1 VRAARARRGVRCKCR
16 CSIARAVLNAGLL
29 GSSLAGCSLPD
40 ITLPASDGGVDAGTE
55 LTCLPNLDGKI
66 EASELQAALNLPV
79 VYTVSPPNTTRMVDF
94 AGQTDGSGNLVWDF
108 SASYSDD
115 VSVTIEASPL
125 SGKWYDASFPG
136 GQWTAPVDV
145 ADTVEGVYSA
155 DGQAIYLLGLASHE
169 QAPAEGQTLVVY
181 GSPVALY
188 RFPLAPGSAWT
199 STGTV
204 TGGMLR
210 GLPYA
215 GTDTYAV
222 ADDAIGEVQLHDY
235 VFTQAH
241 RVRTTVTVSPS
252 AGQTQVT
259 RQVSFLFEC
268 FGEIVRATSELGEM
282 NDDFTTAAEVR
293 RFSGM

>member
-1 VRAARARRGVRCKCR
+1 MLGWRSPAARCPTSRT
-16 CSIARAVLNAGLL
+16 LHPTAG
-29 GSSLAGCSLPD
+29 
-40 ITLPASDGGVDAGTE
+40 TDAGTE
-55 LTCLPNLDGKI
+55 LTCLPNLDGNI
-66 EASELQAALNLPV
+66 DASELQTALNLPV
-79 VYTVSPPNTTRMVDF
+79 VYTVSPPGTTRTVDL
-94 AGQTDGSGNLVWDF
+94 AGEDDGSGNLEWDF
-108 SASYSDD
+108 STSYSDD

-125 SGKWYDASFPG
+125 AGKWYEASFPG

-155 DGQAIYLLGLASHE
+155 DGQAIYLLGIASHV
-169 QAPAEGQTLVVY
+169 QVPSEGETLIVY
-181 GSPVALY
+181 GAPVALY

-204 TGGMLR
+204 VGGMLR

-222 ADDAIGEVQLHDY
+222 ADDATGEVTLHDY

-241 RVRTTVTVSPS
+241 RVRTTVTLAPS

-259 RQVSFLFEC
+259 RQVSFVFEC
-268 FGEIVRATSELGEM
+268 FGEIVRATSEPGEM
-282 NDDFTTAAEVR
+282 SDDFTTAAEVR

>member
-1 VRAARARRGVRCKCR
+1 MFLSLPFCVSASLRLCVPLFF
-16 CSIARAVLNAGLL
+16 V
-29 GSSLAGCSLPD
+29 SSLAACSLPD
-40 ITLPASDGGVDAGTE
+40 ITLPASDGGVDAGSE
-55 LTCLPNLDGKI
+55 LTCLPNLDGQI
-66 EASELQAALNLPV
+66 DASELQTALNLPV
-79 VYTVSPPNTTRMVDF
+79 VYTVSPPNTTRMVDL
-94 AGQTDGSGNLVWDF
+94 AGQMDDSGNLVWDF

-115 VSVTIEASPL
+115 ISVTIEASPL
-125 SGKWYDASFPG
+125 SGKWYEASFPA

-145 ADTVEGVYSA
+145 ADTIEGVYSA
-155 DGQAIYLLGLASHE
+155 DGQAIYLLGIASHE
-169 QAPAEGQTLVVY
+169 QAPAEGETLIVY

-204 TGGMLR
+204 MGGMLR

-222 ADDAIGEVQLHDY
+222 ADDAVGEVDLHDY

-241 RVRTTVTVSPS
+241 RVRTTVTLAPS

-259 RQVSFLFEC
+259 RQVSFVFEC
-268 FGEIVRATSELGEM
+268 FGEIVRATSEPNEM
-282 NDDFTTAAEVR
+282 NDDFTTAAELR

>member
-1 VRAARARRGVRCKCR
+1 
-16 CSIARAVLNAGLL
+16 VLI
-29 GSSLAGCSLPD
+29 SMAGCSLPD
-40 ITLPASDGGVDAGTE
+40 ITVPASEGGTDAGTE
-55 LTCLPNLDGKI
+55 LTCLPNLDGHI
-66 EASELQAALNLPV
+66 DASELQAALNLPV
-79 VYTVSPPNTTRMVDF
+79 VYTVSPPNVTRTVDL
-94 AGQTDGSGNLVWDF
+94 AGMMDDSGNLVWDF
-108 SASYSDD
+108 STSNADD
-115 VSVTIEASPL
+115 ISVTIEASPL
-125 SGKWYDASFPG
+125 SGKWYEASFPAG
-136 GQWTAPVDV
+136 HWTAPVDV

-155 DGQAIYLLGLASHE
+155 DAQAIYLLGIASHE
-169 QAPAEGQTLVVY
+169 QAPAEGETLIVY

-204 TGGMLR
+204 MGGMLR

-222 ADDAIGEVQLHDY
+222 ADDAVGEVDLHDY

-241 RVRTTVTVSPS
+241 RVRTTVTLSPS

-259 RQVSFLFEC
+259 RQVSFMFEC
-268 FGEIVRATSELGEM
+268 FGEVVRVTSEPGEM